1 MGRATIDF
9 GIDLGTTNS
18 EIACMDQGEL
28 YSGQEPGDQQ
38 REVTPSAVK
47 VDAKGTISVGQSAY
61 NELELDPD
69 NAIGE
74 FKRWMGNPEHDGFTF
89 TKSRK
94 RMTAAELS
102 AEVLKVLKASASSR
116 FGGEEINAAV
126 ITVPAMFLF
135 RL

>member
-1 MGRATIDF
+1 MGRTTIDF

-18 EIACMDQGEL
+18 EIACMDKGEL
-28 YSGQEPGDQQ
+28 IVVKNLVTSN
-38 REVTPSAVK
+38 EVTPSAVK
-47 VDAKGTISVGQSAY
+47 VDAKGAISVGQSAY

-69 NAIGE
+69 NVIGE

-102 AEVLKVLKASASSR
+102 AEVLKV
-116 FGGEEINAAV
+116 
-126 ITVPAMFLF
+126 
-135 RL
+135 